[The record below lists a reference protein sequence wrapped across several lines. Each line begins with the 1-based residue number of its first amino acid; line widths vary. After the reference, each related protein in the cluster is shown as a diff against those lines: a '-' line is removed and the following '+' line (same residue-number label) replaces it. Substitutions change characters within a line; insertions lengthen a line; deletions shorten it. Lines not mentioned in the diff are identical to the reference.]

1 MSEENVEIKDGM
13 KIRKLAELRTNTAK
27 EYEAVMLSRVEEF
40 KVKNKGESQFNDFF
54 QNTLV
59 KAFSTLLDLK
69 LEVDKVLGE
78 ENLKIVR
85 KVIDDILLT
94 GL

>member
-1 MSEENVEIKDGM
+1 MTDNVVENEDGF

-27 EYEAVMLSRVEEF
+27 EYEDVMLSRVEEF
-40 KVKNKGESQFNDFF
+40 KKKNAEKSVYNNFI

-59 KAFSTLLDLK
+59 SGLGSLLNLK
-69 LEVDKVLGE
+69 VKIDKVIGE
-78 ENLKIVR
+78 ENLKKINSLVD
-85 KVIDDILLT
+85 KILLI

>member
-1 MSEENVEIKDGM
+1 MSDEFLETKDGM
-13 KIRKLAELRTNTAK
+13 KIRKLTELRTSTAK
-27 EYEAVMLSRVEEF
+27 EYEDVMLERVKEF
-40 KVKNKGESQFNDFF
+40 KNKNAEKSIFNNFL

-59 KAFSTLLDLK
+59 SGIGALMNLK
-69 LEVDKVLGE
+69 LEVDKALGE
-78 ENLKIVR
+78 ETLNKVH

>member
-1 MSEENVEIKDGM
+1 MSEEIVEDKDGM

-27 EYEAVMLSRVEEF
+27 EYEEAMLRRVDEF
-40 KVKNKGESQFNDFF
+40 KDIKGDKSGFNSIL

-59 KAFSTLLDLK
+59 SGVDFFLGLK
-69 LEVDKVLGE
+69 TKVDESLGE
-78 ENLKIVR
+78 ENVKKVHKIL
-85 KVIDDILLT
+85 DNILLL